1 MCFTNSK
8 YTSISTLKESM
19 TFINWVRL
27 KVMKILKQVGEHL
40 QDIIFQWEDK
50 DIFLKVIFRIC
61 HTLKTFVCAFQTQIR
76 ELEVKHTS
84 HKRQRASRN
93 WQ

>member
-8 YTSISTLKESM
+8 YTSINTLKESM

-61 HTLKTFVCAFQTQIR
+61 HTLKTFVCI
-76 ELEVKHTS
+76 S
-84 HKRQRASRN
+84 NSDKRVGS
-93 WQ
+93 

>member
-8 YTSISTLKESM
+8 
-19 TFINWVRL
+19 RL
-27 KVMKILKQVGEHL
+27 KVSKILKQVGEHL

-84 HKRQRASRN
+84 HKCQRTSRD

>member
-8 YTSISTLKESM
+8 YTSINTLKESM
-19 TFINWVRL
+19 TFIIWVRL
-27 KVMKILKQVGEHL
+27 KVSKILKQVGEHL